1 MNHKLPKNKKSQ
13 MEDGIFPSPD
23 AQEPQM
29 TTAGVMS
36 SVSRK
41 NAGEDIAGK
50 RKITTEIIVHELNG
64 DGTLPG
70 FDDYLKN
77 RGIVHRAMH
86 LLEEWK
92 FMPARISCSKVP
104 VDIIALRK
112 DMALLIQV
120 ISSKKP
126 VPDAKTLVRLYA
138 KKIHALRTMGTTA
151 QFRKMLMAYSKLC
164 GWKYY
169 EVLPGGLIPAWDL
182 PDVPAHQS

>member
-1 MNHKLPKNKKSQ
+1 MSYKLPNHKKSQ
-13 MEDGIFPSPD
+13 KVDGISPPPC

-29 TTAGVMS
+29 NTAGVLAGACRKQ
-36 SVSRK
+36 SV
-41 NAGEDIAGK
+41 EDITGK
-50 RKITTEIIVHELNG
+50 REIATEIIVHALN
-64 DGTLPG
+64 DEGTLAG
-70 FDDYLKN
+70 CDDYLKN
-77 RGIVHRAMH
+77 RGIVHRAMR

-120 ISSKKP
+120 ISAKKP

-138 KKIHALRTMGTTA
+138 GKIHALRTMGTTA

-182 PDVPAHQS
+182 PDIPATPS